1 MSDVYAKGYGN
12 YFPDSNIISAFFRQ
26 MKNLQKD
33 GLKNDSKIS
42 LLDIGCGIG
51 ANLKILDY
59 YENIHYQGV
68 EINETARDSTANR
81 IVSSGLE
88 NRAKVFL
95 SSTEIFLG
103 NNQEVYDVILDR
115 ASLQHHASLENRFK
129 RSDFFDLLISRLHKT
144 GTFISLWAGQENL
157 NTSIRFPSF
166 VPFEEIAPTLQ
177 LKLKIQSLERISR
190 FNVIDG
196 GQTKTNEEY
205 LIVAKRIEN

>member
-1 MSDVYAKGYGN
+1 MSNVYANGYGN
-12 YFPDSNIISAFFRQ
+12 NFPDSNIISAFFRQ
-26 MKNLQKD
+26 MRNLQKD

-51 ANLKILDY
+51 ANLQILDY
-59 YENIHYQGV
+59 YENITYHGV

-95 SSTEIFLG
+95 SSTEIFLE

-115 ASLQHHASLENRFK
+115 ASLQHHAFLKNRFK

-144 GTFISLWAGQENL
+144 GIFISLWAGQENL

-166 VPFEEIAPTLQ
+166 VPFEEIAPTFQ

-205 LIVAKRIEN
+205 LIAAQRIEN